1 MPNDAANA
9 AQFAEEI
16 NKIIPILRVALRGT
30 QFRDDAMV
38 SAIMVF
44 AGELFREQK
53 FPSEHVRQM
62 SVDQCIALF
71 RMACDR
77 AGPAIYSGGRA

>member
-1 MPNDAANA
+1 MNDAEA
-9 AQFAEEI
+9 AAKFAEEI
-16 NKIIPILRVALRGT
+16 NKIVPILRVALRGT

-44 AGELFREQK
+44 AGELLRAQK
-53 FPSEHVRQM
+53 FPSEHFKQA
-62 SVDQCIALF
+62 SIDQCIALF